1 MEFVIDNQYTLL
13 CIGLAKLPLGSIR
26 HQNKKKYSRGKFKK
40 IKTRSDILQ
49 GQALFRRDKQHLTKD
64 VFCLSLSIKNKKVP
78 KQDWKRERK
87 GRELRIDW
95 REYKEQ
101 SKRVGNQR
109 ESKERES
116 RESAEIDGEWGQ
128 REQEK

>member
-1 MEFVIDNQYTLL
+1 MKE
-13 CIGLAKLPLGSIR
+13 G
-26 HQNKKKYSRGKFKK
+26 
-40 IKTRSDILQ
+40 
-49 GQALFRRDKQHLTKD
+49 
-64 VFCLSLSIKNKKVP
+64 
-78 KQDWKRERK
+78 
-87 GRELRIDW
+87 ELRIDW

>member
-1 MEFVIDNQYTLL
+1 M
-13 CIGLAKLPLGSIR
+13 KLTR
-26 HQNKKKYSRGKFKK
+26 CH
-40 IKTRSDILQ
+40 TRSDILQ

-64 VFCLSLSIKNKKVP
+64 VFCLSLSIKIKKYLS
-78 KQDWKRERK
+78 KIER

-116 RESAEIDGEWGQ
+116 RESAEIDGE
-128 REQEK
+128 

>member
-1 MEFVIDNQYTLL
+1 MSKFVY
-13 CIGLAKLPLGSIR
+13 K
-26 HQNKKKYSRGKFKK
+26 
-40 IKTRSDILQ
+40 
-49 GQALFRRDKQHLTKD
+49 
-64 VFCLSLSIKNKKVP
+64 KKVP

>member
-1 MEFVIDNQYTLL
+1 M
-13 CIGLAKLPLGSIR
+13 
-26 HQNKKKYSRGKFKK
+26 
-40 IKTRSDILQ
+40 KTRSDILQ

-128 REQEK
+128 REQKK

>member
-1 MEFVIDNQYTLL
+1 MNT
-13 CIGLAKLPLGSIR
+13 
-26 HQNKKKYSRGKFKK
+26 
-40 IKTRSDILQ
+40 
-49 GQALFRRDKQHLTKD
+49 
-64 VFCLSLSIKNKKVP
+64 

-101 SKRVGNQR
+101 SKRVGKQR
-109 ESKERES
+109 ESKVRES

-128 REQEK
+128 REQKK